1 MHPAYQQASSRSRTL
16 LISPGAHANRCLQS
30 DTPTAS
36 ASSSSLGA
44 YYTDLNLITSRI
56 GTRSVSGGIPSVMRP
71 DPVAGMRQTSSADEE
86 QANSVVDDADVFAG
100 GFDIF
105 MSGITIH
112 FKPLRYDHIRDWV
125 VNKLGG
131 VYAGI
136 QNAAIADVENG
147 LIFPSFV
154 RRSSEDS
161 RSQVQN
167 HEDGERESADGVIP
181 QGSGSELSFLFNT
194 VSGIYYLLNPSDD
207 HTATQTAGTH
217 IFGRELSAVPD
228 VIPTERAPDRC
239 PEVLA
244 PEVVEDADRSQLQP
258 EIMNSFD
265 SISGEEDY
273 DVLSLDEEDGSL
285 DETRS
290 ASISRPAR
298 KLTTSLIRDNTGDP
312 GIIEAGDTIDESEIW
327 DVVAQDELDDWDI
340 PVRPSGI

>member
-1 MHPAYQQASSRSRTL
+1 MHPAYQQASSRSRTPL
-16 LISPGAHANRCLQS
+16 MSPGRRLQS
-30 DTPTAS
+30 DTPTAF
-36 ASSSSLGA
+36 ASSSFPGA
-44 YYTDLNLITSRI
+44 YYTDMNLITSRI
-56 GTRSVSGGIPSVMRP
+56 GTRSVSGGIPSSVMRP
-71 DPVAGMRQTSSADEE
+71 DPVADRCADDEQT
-86 QANSVVDDADVFAG
+86 NSVVDEADVFGG

-136 QNAAIADVENG
+136 QNAGIADVENG

-154 RRSSEDS
+154 RRLSEDGS
-161 RSQVQN
+161 SQVHN
-167 HEDGERESADGVIP
+167 HEDGERETTDGIIS

-207 HTATQTAGTH
+207 HTVPQTSGTPT
-217 IFGRELSAVPD
+217 SAVPD
-228 VIPTERAPDRC
+228 VIPTERAHDRC

-244 PEVVEDADRSQLQP
+244 PEVVDAADKAHLQP

-273 DVLSLDEEDGSL
+273 DVLYLDEEDGSL
-285 DETRS
+285 DETRC
-290 ASISRPAR
+290 ASISRPG
-298 KLTTSLIRDNTGDP
+298 TTLMVRDSTGDP
-312 GIIEAGDTIDESEIW
+312 GIIEAGDTIDESEKW
-327 DVVAQDELDDWDI
+327 DVVSQDEVDDWDI
-340 PVRPSGI
+340 PVRPS